1 MEADGE
7 WHTEDDKHGS
17 QGWMGSLAN
26 RPRPAEKRVKVE
38 PDTRPSRQSS
48 TDANKP
54 RPAEYLVLDSES
66 EDDMPAPRMSAPTSA
81 GPSRQQS
88 QAQGAVIDLTLSSD
102 DEGPAD
108 PPPRPAPPTEP
119 PRAASVSDLKRKE
132 RGTTPQ
138 DTAWKR
144 PRVEH
149 PANGFV
155 GGQSD
160 DGRTPTREDSGSV
173 RSNSRP
179 PPPNQLAHPTYT
191 HTTSSSAPAGR
202 PDYPGAPYGYPPP
215 HNPINNPYGPRYNN
229 TNGYSGGNRYGGYGS
244 PPFAGEPLPFSSNG
258 RAHPSLPRPH
268 PNPNPGPGPNSST
281 NRGEPWF

>member
-1 MEADGE
+1 
-7 WHTEDDKHGS
+7 
-17 QGWMGSLAN
+17 
-26 RPRPAEKRVKVE
+26 
-38 PDTRPSRQSS
+38 
-48 TDANKP
+48 
-54 RPAEYLVLDSES
+54 
-66 EDDMPAPRMSAPTSA
+66 MPPPRMSIPTTSS

-102 DEGPAD
+102 DDEPAD
-108 PPPRPAPPTEP
+108 PPPRSAPPPEP
-119 PRAASVSDLKRKE
+119 SRATSISDLKRKE

-138 DTAWKR
+138 DSAWKR

-155 GGQSD
+155 GQSE

-179 PPPNQLAHPTYT
+179 PAPNQLSHPAYS

-202 PDYPGAPYGYPPP
+202 SDYVAPAYGYPPH
-215 HNPINNPYGPRYNN
+215 HNPAHGMPPANPYGYSRSNSNSYNAGN
-229 TNGYSGGNRYGGYGS
+229 RFNGYS
-244 PPFAGEPLPFSSNG
+244 PPYPTEPLPFSSNG

-268 PNPNPGPGPNSST
+268 PNPGPGPSNNA